1 MNPMG
6 WFREYLI
13 AKSPGAVWDA
23 REDFAVR
30 ICMRN
35 AHAAYLSRHVIEC
48 ADAFIQ
54 GGCTPGETK
63 TLFYALEKTGEDKY
77 RAAIQKAMERLE
89 EPADA
94 PLSALYETLPFRMAY
109 EMKLNRME
117 KVGQTAKRY
126 RDAHLARWDRVHRLH
141 RTEYGYSLREEAWFL
156 MALVDGIAL
165 CSNQL
170 YEHWRSLV
178 DIYRETLSG
187 VLQRFNGQGLLAA
200 DLTNDGE
207 SDPIGTAIV
216 LWALLSGVEQG
227 LIDPERYLPVARMGL
242 FALRNTTERLA
253 ADMME
258 EAFGVR

>member
-13 AKSPGAVWDA
+13 AKTPGAVWDA

-30 ICMRN
+30 VCMRFH
-35 AHAAYLSRHVIEC
+35 HAAYLSRHVVEC
-48 ADAFIQ
+48 ADAFLR
-54 GGCTPGETK
+54 GGCIPGATK

-77 RAAIQKAMERLE
+77 RVAIQKAMDRLE

-94 PLSALYETLPFRMAY
+94 SLSALYETLPFRMAY
-109 EMKLNRME
+109 EMNINRME
-117 KVGQTAKRY
+117 KVGQTAKMY

-141 RTEYGYSLREEAWFL
+141 RTENGFSLREEAWFL

-165 CSNQL
+165 CSDQL
-170 YEHWRSLV
+170 YEHWRALV

-187 VLQRFNGQGLLAA
+187 VLRRFNEQGLLAA
-200 DLTNDGE
+200 DLTEEGE
-207 SDPIGTAIV
+207 GDPIDTAIV

-227 LIDPERYLPVARMGL
+227 LIDPERYLPVGHMV
-242 FALRNTTERLA
+242 FYALRQTTESRA

-258 EAFGVR
+258 EVFGVR

>member
-6 WFREYLI
+6 WFREYLT
-13 AKSPGAVWDA
+13 AKAPGAVWDA

-30 ICMRN
+30 ICMRYP
-35 AHAAYLSRHVIEC
+35 HTPYLSRHVVNC
-48 ADAFIQ
+48 AEAFIQ
-54 GGCTPGETK
+54 GGCTPGESK

-77 RAAIQKAMERLE
+77 RAAIQKAMDRLE

-109 EMKLNRME
+109 EMRINRME
-117 KVGQTAKRY
+117 KVGQTAKLY
-126 RDAHLARWDRVHRLH
+126 RDAHLSRWDRVHRLH

-165 CSNQL
+165 CSDQL
-170 YEHWRSLV
+170 YEHWRALV

-187 VLQRFNGQGLLAA
+187 VLQRFNAQSLLAA
-200 DLTNDGE
+200 DLTEEGE
-207 SDPIGTAIV
+207 GDPIGTAIL
-216 LWALLSGVEQG
+216 LWVLLSGVEMG

-242 FALRNTTERLA
+242 FALRKTPEGPA

-258 EAFGVR
+258 EVFGVR